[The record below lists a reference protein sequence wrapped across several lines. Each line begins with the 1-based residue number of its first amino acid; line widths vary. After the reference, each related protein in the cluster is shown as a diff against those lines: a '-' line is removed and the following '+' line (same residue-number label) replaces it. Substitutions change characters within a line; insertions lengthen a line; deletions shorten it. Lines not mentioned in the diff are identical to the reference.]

1 MIESVIDIDDA
12 SGETVPHSKSDYST
26 TTATSTSAESL
37 TPEDKTPGAIAP
49 STPKPYSTTQPID
62 GGSPLPE
69 TSSAKYPSTPPSGPP
84 PQPSDGN
91 NTTKSPLSKSKLRR
105 KVTVE
110 ESIDNAVSIQR
121 LVEYFLVI
129 SCRPRWE
136 NNNSNWNQNRG
147 RAMSDGAAPNSSTG
161 SPKKGI
167 SSKKN
172 SRSPNKED
180 HTKTGTDHALN
191 HTLPPEHS
199 DGKDESREDPSIS
212 SETTPTTFAPPKP
225 RETWNRDEGLEEN
238 IRVPGTGNENGAEY
252 SHSFAPK
259 VTARFPLEDHLDHP
273 VNPMVTQFCFPEG
286 DIVYPSTEYTMP
298 RVHHFVMTNDK
309 GRKVYGTCLTIYEE
323 YHPPENTPWK
333 QSPIYPT
340 TVGETGI
347 EVSVNT
353 QENQLYTPRC
363 LCVLSIWPYVTA
375 FREYLAQLYRLATS
389 TDCMKA
395 PIERYVTNLCM
406 EIPAPPPGSFE
417 VKISIL
423 DSVIRFWSPPAKLPI
438 AYVAL
443 PYQTLFDCLDIEN
456 IIHLWYCLTM
466 ERKVLLVSS
475 QNSIL
480 TVCSE
485 ILCSLL
491 YPMKW
496 SHLYVPLLPK
506 FLGPI
511 LDAPGALLYSLLTTG
526 FPSHTCVEFFADRFC
541 LFSFL
546 SSSISVW
553 SFT

>member
-1 MIESVIDIDDA
+1 MIESVNVSDDA
-12 SGETVPHSKSDYST
+12 SGKTVPQSKSDFTEEKKSGM
-26 TTATSTSAESL
+26 TAPA
-37 TPEDKTPGAIAP
+37 TPT
-49 STPKPYSTTQPID
+49 PYSTIHASEDPAKT
-62 GGSPLPE
+62 SPL
-69 TSSAKYPSTPPSGPP
+69 SKGSNATPPTT
-84 PQPSDGN
+84 PQQDRN
-91 NTTKSPLSKSKLRR
+91 DTTKGTPLSKSKLRR
-105 KVTVE
+105 KVCVE
-110 ESIDNAVSIQR
+110 ESIDNAVAIQR

-136 NNNSNWNQNRG
+136 NNWNRAAANNSASGPQE
-147 RAMSDGAAPNSSTG
+147 T
-161 SPKKGI
+161 SPKRSSR
-167 SSKKN
+167 SSKMDGSDN
-172 SRSPNKED
+172 HS
-180 HTKTGTDHALN
+180 KTGTDHALN
-191 HTLPPEHS
+191 HTLHRDHS
-199 DGKDESREDPSIS
+199 QDESREDPSMS
-212 SETTPTTFAPPKP
+212 SETATLAPPKP

-238 IRVPGTGNENGAEY
+238 IRAPGTTNESETEY

-259 VTARFPLEDHLDHP
+259 VTARFPSNDHSDHP
-273 VNPMVTQFCFPEG
+273 LNPMVSQFCFPEG
-286 DIVYPSTEYTMP
+286 DEVYPTTEYTMP
-298 RVHHFVMTNDK
+298 TVHHFVMTNDK
-309 GRKVYGTCLTIYEE
+309 GRKVYGTCLTVYEE
-323 YHPPENTPWK
+323 YHPPKNTPWE

-340 TVGETGI
+340 TIGETGI

-353 QENQLYTPRC
+353 QENQLYIPRC
-363 LCVLSIWPYVTA
+363 LCILSIWPYVTA

-506 FLGPI
+506 FLCPI
-511 LDAPGALLYSLLTTG
+511 LDAPGM
-526 FPSHTCVEFFADRFC
+526 
-541 LFSFL
+541 
-546 SSSISVW
+546 
-553 SFT
+553 